1 MTAPDIDSLD
11 TYGGALANYS
21 PVTDPETDQ
30 DADAMNQCKAS
41 TAAMTHT
48 ASRCWARFISGDT
61 FVVTPDFTSQNSHDS
76 MWGSLL
82 AVRPVLARTGTG
94 VYTLTWPSTVTD
106 ELGVSHALNLRWAT
120 ASFENQAA
128 FASAEV
134 TAVNVVTIRLF
145 NTGGAAADF
154 NGKVVLV
161 RAG

>member
-1 MTAPDIDSLD
+1 M
-11 TYGGALANYS
+11 
-21 PVTDPETDQ
+21 
-30 DADAMNQCKAS
+30 
-41 TAAMTHT
+41 
-48 ASRCWARFISGDT
+48 
-61 FVVTPDFTSQNSHDS
+61 
-76 MWGSLL
+76 
-82 AVRPVLARTGTG
+82 LARTGTG

-161 RAG
+161 GAG